1 MFDDTDNLDALVLRR
16 IQRFDRDSP
25 ARRDE
30 LEELADHLGVT
41 VGELGESLRRH
52 ARAHRGVIRVSGGGY
67 AFDRHAKRD
76 PGVGGNRKR
85 KRGVRL
91 GHQPGEMRRSLAR
104 KALAGMID
112 MGEQWRANVRRLD
125 EKIDA
130 GDIVPLDVALRQHDQ
145 RHARSAVGLI
155 DWLTFTGHAWQPV
168 EAAGR
173 RGVVLDDL
181 GAGRWF
187 ADAIANWCL
196 RQAAIAGFGRRRIG
210 SVENYYLVTVGQAL
224 ADEDLSAAGLGTPK
238 QIGDR
243 RTYLRRK
250 LGWDLRDRPG
260 PDELD
265 PLAAA
270 EMTARDALLEKV
282 RFNGAVRFFLP
293 LVTLT

>member
-1 MFDDTDNLDALVLRR
+1 MQDDTDNLDALVLRR
-16 IQRFDRDSP
+16 IQRYDRDSP

-52 ARAHRGVIRVSGGGY
+52 ARAHRGVIRVPGGGY
-67 AFDRHAKRD
+67 AFDRYAKRD

-104 KALAGMID
+104 KALVATID
-112 MGEQWRANVRRLD
+112 LGDEWRARLKLLD
-125 EKIDA
+125 EKIAA
-130 GDIVPLDVALRQHDQ
+130 GNIVPLEAALRQHDQ
-145 RHARSAVGLI
+145 RHARAAVGLI
-155 DWLTFTGHAWQPV
+155 DWLTFAGHAWQPV
-168 EAAGR
+168 EAGGR
-173 RGVVLDDL
+173 RGVVMDDV

-187 ADAIANWCL
+187 ADAISNWCL
-196 RQAAIAGFGRRRIG
+196 RQATIAGFGRRRIG
-210 SVENYYLVTVGQAL
+210 SAENYYLVTVGQAL
-224 ADEDLSAAGLGTPK
+224 TDADLSAAGLGTPK
-238 QIGDR
+238 QITER
-243 RTYLRRK
+243 RRYLRQD
-250 LGWDLRDRPG
+250 LEWDLPNRPG